1 METQVILVAAV
12 LPWNSP
18 DAQTRNR
25 FASYDSQ
32 DLIDMCL
39 SCQRSKCCNCI
50 ENANARDS
58 CGRPRKE
65 VDLDKLRELLNLH
78 RRSPEICAALNI
90 SNRTLSRRR
99 RELECRNRTAQ

>member
-1 METQVILVAAV
+1 METQVIWVAAV

-18 DAQTRNR
+18 DAQARNR

-39 SCQRSKCCNCI
+39 SCQRSRCCNCH
-50 ENANARDS
+50 EYGERRTTA
-58 CGRPRKE
+58 GRPHKE
-65 VDLDKLRELLNLH
+65 VNLEELRELLNLH

-90 SNRTLSRRR
+90 SERTLSRYRR
-99 RELECRNRTAQ
+99 ALKEQKEAV